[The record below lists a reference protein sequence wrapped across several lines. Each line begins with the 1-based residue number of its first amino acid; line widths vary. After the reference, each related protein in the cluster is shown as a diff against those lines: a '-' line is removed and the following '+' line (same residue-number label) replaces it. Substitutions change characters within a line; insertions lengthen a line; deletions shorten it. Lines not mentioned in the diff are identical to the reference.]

1 MMTAAI
7 VLSVIAAAGTILS
20 IVFLPEVKI
29 KGKRIPVFFVVPVI
43 SAILIVALN
52 VLTFREA
59 WDGLTGDMASMFHGR
74 NSVNPIKI
82 LLLFFGMTT
91 VSVFLDEAGV
101 FRFLATKSMKLAGH
115 SRTKL
120 FSFFTAWC
128 RF

>member
-74 NSVNPIKI
+74 NSVNPVKI

-91 VSVFLDEAGV
+91 VSVLS
-101 FRFLATKSMKLAGH
+101 LIH
-115 SRTKL
+115 I
-120 FSFFTAWC
+120 
-128 RF
+128 

>member
-74 NSVNPIKI
+74 NSVNPVKI
-82 LLLFFGMTT
+82 LLLFWCTIFFLGT
-91 VSVFLDEAGV
+91 VSCTISKKHKAFYS
-101 FRFLATKSMKLAGH
+101 TK
-115 SRTKL
+115 
-120 FSFFTAWC
+120 
-128 RF
+128 